1 MSSDDIDTILT
12 ESYVY
17 TNMGFF
23 LVPIELELVT
33 IQCYKFDFQG
43 NSIVHVHV
51 HVHVQTLNIAP
62 KFYTYKK

>member
-12 ESYVY
+12 DSYVY

-33 IQCYKFDFQG
+33 IQCYKFDLQG
-43 NSIVHVHV
+43 NSIV